1 MKTILIQGINANVGT
16 STIASAITYQLSEL
30 GKTAVLI
37 DANMNQQ
44 ANSVSLLLGV
54 APEKQNTGWIN
65 NLTEN
70 SSNSSAVDGCFY
82 HYENNSFCIP
92 LGSLEILERKR
103 ESLPHLADK
112 LLSFLNSQENID
124 YLIIDAG
131 IKNNPLAKHLSSLSD
146 IMFTVL
152 EADGNCVQRLN
163 SSKTSYNEFF
173 IINKLNNYS
182 QSSLDVQS
190 LLLNSKLKQSFIKT
204 AIPFDESVVSAYM
217 NLMPFNRFLKIS
229 SASLQLEKIIMEL
242 FIMCKDIDK
251 IKDQK

>member
-1 MKTILIQGINANVGT
+1 MKTILIQGINANVGA

-37 DANMNQQ
+37 DANTNQQ

-54 APEKQNTGWIN
+54 SPEKQNTGWIN
-65 NLTEN
+65 DLTKN
-70 SSNSSAVDGCFY
+70 SSNLSTLSGCFY
-82 HYENNSFCIP
+82 KYENNSFCIP
-92 LGSLEILERKR
+92 LGSIDALDR
-103 ESLPHLADK
+103 EYLPELADN
-112 LLSFLNSQENID
+112 LLALLFKQKNID

-131 IKNNPLAKHLSSLSD
+131 ERNNHLAAHLSSSSD
-146 IMFTVL
+146 IIFTVV

-163 SSKTSYNEFF
+163 SIQPAYNEFF
-173 IINKLNNYS
+173 IINKLNSYS
-182 QSSLDVQS
+182 QASLDIQS

-204 AIPFDESVVSAYM
+204 AIPFDESVVSSYM

-242 FIMCKDIDK
+242 FIMCRDIDM
-251 IKDQK
+251 IKDQN